1 MKVLFVAS
9 EALPFM
15 ASGGLGDV
23 AGSLPAALRK
33 RLIGC
38 RVVMPLYDSIPQELK
53 DQMQFITSISVPVA
67 WRRQY
72 CGIFEAKH
80 NGVIYYLLDNQYYF
94 KRDGIYGHYDDA
106 ERFAFFARA
115 VLEIIPAID
124 WKPDIIHCNDWQSA
138 LTPLYYSCYYANRM
152 GYENIKTVFTIHNI
166 QYQGKYGDE
175 LLEDVLGIAEL
186 AEKVYKAWKECT
198 PNPKRGVTITV
209 STACF
214 VPKPHTAF
222 QWEAQVSMEEY
233 RRRVKLLRDN
243 MRGRSIRYN
252 WHDPDTSFLEAVFSR
267 GDRRV
272 ADVIEEAWR
281 QGAKFDAWS
290 EYFDFDRWM
299 AAFDAC
305 GLDPAFYANRVRE
318 KDEVLPWSVTSTGVT
333 TPFLWR
339 ERERAYQAV
348 ITPDCRVQCTG
359 CGADKLYPGG
369 KCDAEA

>member
-1 MKVLFVAS
+1 M
-9 EALPFM
+9 
-15 ASGGLGDV
+15 
-23 AGSLPAALRK
+23 
-33 RLIGC
+33 
-38 RVVMPLYDSIPQELK
+38 
-53 DQMQFITSISVPVA
+53 
-67 WRRQY
+67 
-72 CGIFEAKH
+72 
-80 NGVIYYLLDNQYYF
+80 
-94 KRDGIYGHYDDA
+94 
-106 ERFAFFARA
+106 
-115 VLEIIPAID
+115 
-124 WKPDIIHCNDWQSA
+124 
-138 LTPLYYSCYYANRM
+138 
-152 GYENIKTVFTIHNI
+152 
-166 QYQGKYGDE
+166 
-175 LLEDVLGIAEL
+175 LGIAEL